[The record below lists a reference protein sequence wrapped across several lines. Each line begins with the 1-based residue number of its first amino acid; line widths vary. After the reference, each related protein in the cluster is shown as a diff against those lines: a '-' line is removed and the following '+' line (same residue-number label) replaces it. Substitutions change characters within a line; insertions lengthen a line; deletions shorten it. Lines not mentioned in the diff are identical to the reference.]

1 MSETVKATI
10 IGTIIIGV
18 FMLVSVKM
26 ATSSAWDLARSTRTY
41 VEAQK
46 GELKEIVKL
55 EQKKAKDVVL
65 QAAVLENQAPKAKK

>member
-26 ATSSAWDLARSTRTY
+26 VTGTVWDMAQRTRQY
-41 VEAQK
+41 VEVNKVEARRLVKQEK
-46 GELKEIVKL
+46 RKAKEIYL
-55 EQKKAKDVVL
+55 NAAKG
-65 QAAVLENQAPKAKK
+65 QE